1 MWSSR
6 MISRFGLPAACL
18 ATVLHAGCQQPEPVA
33 VEPEAAVPEISA
45 ERGEYLVTVGVCND
59 CHTPWQMGP
68 EGPAPDM
75 TRLLSGHPEGM
86 ELPPPPDLEAPWGA
100 AFALTN
106 TAFAGPWGISYA
118 TNLTPDENTGMGI
131 WTEQMFIDAMR
142 KGRHMGTSRP
152 ILPPMPWPWY
162 SKMTD
167 EDLKSVY
174 AYLRS
179 IPPIQNRVPEPVPPA
194 E

>member
-1 MWSSR
+1 MGSKR
-6 MISRFGLPAACL
+6 VALMGVTLMTTLLGVACGERRQPA
-18 ATVLHAGCQQPEPVA
+18 
-33 VEPEAAVPEISA
+33 SA
-45 ERGEYLVTVGVCND
+45 ERGEYLVTIGVCND

-86 ELPPPPDLEAPWGA
+86 VLPPPPEPQGPWA
-100 AFALTN
+100 ASFALTN